1 MHRNT
6 HLSFWLFPSSKKIPN
21 LTVFFHEHFRCI
33 FVFWGRSFEFFLV
46 VRFHWK
52 ISTQVQGESTV
63 EPFIERDCDIAEF
76 LKIQRLVFKSAGD
89 GGNCGFGAELCCSWM
104 SSYIY
109 IHPWSLLVFHL
120 WDNFAWD
127 CWLIF
132 LKQVHHKIHHGESV
146 GFFFQS
152 SKKTIQVLQGPTV
165 ILHNG
170 SWVHLDMT
178 DPMILNVIPL

>member
-33 FVFWGRSFEFFLV
+33 FVFWGRSFEIFLV

-76 LKIQRLVFKSAGD
+76 LKIQRLVFKSAGM
-89 GGNCGFGAELCCSWM
+89 GEIVASGLNFVVAECLPTF
-104 SSYIY
+104 IY
-109 IHPWSLLVFHL
+109 IL
-120 WDNFAWD
+120 
-127 CWLIF
+127 
-132 LKQVHHKIHHGESV
+132 
-146 GFFFQS
+146 
-152 SKKTIQVLQGPTV
+152 GPY
-165 ILHNG
+165 
-170 SWVHLDMT
+170 
-178 DPMILNVIPL
+178 

>member
-1 MHRNT
+1 MGEIVASGLN
-6 HLSFWLFPSSKKIPN
+6 
-21 LTVFFHEHFRCI
+21 
-33 FVFWGRSFEFFLV
+33 FVV
-46 VRFHWK
+46 
-52 ISTQVQGESTV
+52 
-63 EPFIERDCDIAEF
+63 AEF
-76 LKIQRLVFKSAGD
+76 LLTL
-89 GGNCGFGAELCCSWM
+89 NT
-104 SSYIY
+104 
-109 IHPWSLLVFHL
+109 SLLYIVFHL

-127 CWLIF
+127 CGLIF

-178 DPMILNVIPL
+178 DPMVLNVIPL